1 MTSARMLS
9 LSAVLGCLYV
19 LLGAFGAH
27 GLKGL
32 VGEPALAWWETGV
45 RYHGI
50 HALALFGAGILART
64 GTAPRLSAW
73 AFVVG
78 TVLFSG
84 SLYAMTL
91 TDLRWLGAVTPIGG
105 LAFAIGWLALLP
117 HCRTAN
123 AAATARP

>member
-45 RYHGI
+45 RYHGV
-50 HALALFGAGILART
+50 HALALFAAGLLART
-64 GTAPRLSAW
+64 GTAPRLSAYS
-73 AFVVG
+73 FVVG

-84 SLYAMTL
+84 SL
-91 TDLRWLGAVTPIGG
+91 
-105 LAFAIGWLALLP
+105 
-117 HCRTAN
+117 
-123 AAATARP
+123 